1 MYSPDSI
8 GLGHIRR
15 LAAIAS
21 RIVARNPN
29 ASVLL
34 IVGSGVGAFFD
45 LPAGVDCIKLP
56 SVQKIGRN
64 AWKPRSLGL
73 SAQTTGRLRAA
84 MIRETIEMLEP
95 DALLVDHAPAG
106 IWNELL
112 PTLHLIKDSRLDT
125 LTVLGLRDILDEPK
139 RIRRK
144 WTADGTYGLI
154 RQYYDH
160 IFIYGIPEVY
170 PAADNY
176 GLNNSVHGDLHYCG
190 YVSEEAR
197 LSSGIGDP
205 APPELVGRAG
215 KRLAVVTAGGGHDAF
230 QMMSA
235 CIAAMVKL
243 GPDSDLE
250 MVAITGPLM
259 PPAERDE
266 LRRQASRCA
275 ATIVPWTKQPSSYLA
290 AADVIVTM
298 GGYNSVL
305 EALAWAKPTIVI
317 PRDGPTAEQSLRAA
331 MFDRLGQ
338 MTHVP
343 LARANP
349 ALLAEALTQPPVP
362 STLPKRLPLEG
373 ADRAAE
379 LLLERLPERRRTTS
393 AQLMAIAIGNTAASG
408 GG

>member
-21 RIVARNPN
+21 RIVTRNPN
-29 ASVLL
+29 ASVLM

-45 LPAGVDCIKLP
+45 LPTGVDCIKLP

-84 MIRETIEMLEP
+84 MIRETIELLEP

-112 PTLHLIKDSRLDT
+112 PTLQLISDSALGT
-125 LTVLGLRDILDEPK
+125 CTVLGLRDILDEPK

-144 WTADGTYGLI
+144 WTADGTYSLI
-154 RQYYDH
+154 RRHYDH
-160 IFIYGIPEVY
+160 VFIYGVPEVY
-170 PAADNY
+170 PAADYY
-176 GLNNSVHGDLHYCG
+176 GLNNCVRGDLHYCG

-197 LSSGIGDP
+197 LSSGIGDLLP
-205 APPELVGRAG
+205 AELIARPG

-235 CIAAMVKL
+235 CIAAMLKL
-243 GPDSDLE
+243 GAGTDLE

-259 PPAERDE
+259 PPAQRDE
-266 LRRQASRCA
+266 LRRQACRCA
-275 ATIVPWTKQPSSYLA
+275 VTIVPWTKQPSSYLA

-305 EALAWAKPTIVI
+305 EALAWSKPTIVI

-338 MTHVP
+338 MTYVP
-343 LARANP
+343 LAKATP
-349 ALLAEALTQPPVP
+349 AVLAEILLQPPTP
-362 STLPKRLPLEG
+362 SSLPKRLPLEG
-373 ADRAAE
+373 AERAAE
-379 LLLERLPERRRTTS
+379 LLLERLPGRRRATAS
-393 AQLMAIAIGNTAASG
+393 QLMTIGT
-408 GG
+408 